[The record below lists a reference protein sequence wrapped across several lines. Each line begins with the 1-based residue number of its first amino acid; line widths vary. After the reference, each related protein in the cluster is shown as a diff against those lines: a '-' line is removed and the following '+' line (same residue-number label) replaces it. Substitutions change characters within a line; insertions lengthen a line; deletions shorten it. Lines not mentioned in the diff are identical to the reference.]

1 VRWGGGE
8 LAEPG
13 FQQAQGAAHRAGR
26 GKQAHEPLV
35 EVLVVRVVAERGLRR
50 GEAWPGLAVRGFRR
64 WLSRRP
70 ARGGGRSRRRA
81 RPRCQATG
89 GGSSAP
95 ADHLRRLPVLPRR
108 SSRPQRSHGSRSLTS
123 TCVPCIPPCG
133 SARNCWWCPPGR
145 RTSGRST
152 PSAAASPIATRHDR
166 VRGDILEPFP
176 DTWFGQEHQQRTMSR
191 LQSAGIGPQ
200 QVTELRAR
208 FGAAMLMHNCAIP
221 YGSGSTSARSTSS
234 RPPTPTAPN
243 RTGQS
248 APTRCGMPPA
258 IVA

>member
-1 VRWGGGE
+1 VPGHGRRVIGSGGSPSPTTRSS
-8 LAEPG
+8 ATVFP
-13 FQQAQGAAHRAGR
+13 AATIAWEQIDDIHLRAL
-26 GKQAHEPLV
+26 HPT
-35 EVLVVRVVAERGLRR
+35 VRVGAELLVAPARHKDERKEHAERRR
-50 GEAWPGLAVRGFRR
+50 
-64 WLSRRP
+64 
-70 ARGGGRSRRRA
+70 
-81 RPRCQATG
+81 
-89 GGSSAP
+89 
-95 ADHLRRLPVLPRR
+95 
-108 SSRPQRSHGSRSLTS
+108 
-123 TCVPCIPPCG
+123 I
-133 SARNCWWCPPGR
+133 
-145 RTSGRST
+145 
-152 PSAAASPIATRHDR
+152 PIATRHDR

-208 FGAAMLMHNCAIP
+208 FGPAMLMHNCAIP

-248 APTRCGMPPA
+248 APTRSGVPPA